1 VEALPAKQNYSRD
14 YRIILENL
22 WGSPRIHVND
32 LISILG
38 TSTAGKILK
47 KAHEQQIIIGPEI
60 RKRSY
65 NNLREYMYFIT
76 SKDPESEYLQYRKD
90 PRVSYHALMIGF
102 CDLWLISKE
111 KIEIEGNVILEGY
124 RSDYYMSY
132 AHDHPWEKALEIMKR
147 KIDAFNPE
155 SYQRKIYIQTHLD
168 ELIEWDEIDETLY
181 RYFKH
186 DLRKPFTSVMKEHEI
201 PRRKIFQFLENL
213 PETCTI
219 ATSYYP
225 ATLRAY
231 DPYLFMFE
239 TDYEDFIV
247 ELFSELPTSVSFF
260 KVSDKLFVLSH
271 VLKPFIRSKDPQ
283 EAAEWY
289 IPLNLIELSKK
300 GIVRSRLRASIDYFW
315 AKRDLTW

>member
-1 VEALPAKQNYSRD
+1 LKISFEEQKRQYRGIYEALWTK
-14 YRIILENL
+14 
-22 WGSPRIHVND
+22 PRIY
-32 LISILG
+32 LESLGLMISIEWR
-38 TSTAGKILK
+38 TARKRLK

-186 DLRKPFTSVMKEHEI
+186 DLRKPVTMI
-201 PRRKIFQFLENL
+201 MRKYNIFGKRLYQFLENL

-247 ELFSELPTSVSFF
+247 ELFAGCSIH
-260 KVSDKLFVLSH
+260 KLNH
-271 VLKPFIRSKDPQ
+271 LK
-283 EAAEWY
+283 
-289 IPLNLIELSKK
+289 L
-300 GIVRSRLRASIDYFW
+300 GIVLQHIPV
-315 AKRDLTW
+315 